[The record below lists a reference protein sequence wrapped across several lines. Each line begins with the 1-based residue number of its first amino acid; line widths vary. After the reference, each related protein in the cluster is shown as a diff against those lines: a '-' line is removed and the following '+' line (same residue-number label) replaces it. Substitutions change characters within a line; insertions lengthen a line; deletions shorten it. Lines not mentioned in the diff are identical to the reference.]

1 MISPCS
7 TAHTFSLVS
16 AVPKGRKLGSW
27 GVVLWWKQKTLRL
40 RNDKSV
46 TAGSCA
52 PAGKNRTW
60 L

>member
-27 GVVLWWKQKTLRL
+27 EVVLWWKQKTLRL
-40 RNDKSV
+40 RNKSV
-46 TAGSCA
+46 TAWSCA
-52 PAGKNRTW
+52 GSKNRTW